1 MSEKVVKS
9 DLFILLKVELDFNR
23 KQPSENR
30 CLTLEMEFY
39 KESITLIFQVN
50 RYFLHSIF

>member
-9 DLFILLKVELDFNR
+9 DLFILLKVELDFNK

-30 CLTLEMEFY
+30 YLTSEMEFY